1 MAKVISFANQKGGV
15 GKTTSAINVAA
26 SLGVLGHRVLL
37 IDLDPQGNSTSG
49 IGVAKKELKISS
61 KDILTGNSTAK
72 EAILDTEF
80 DNLWLIPTNISLAGV
95 EFELYDLFEDGQLP
109 YILKEG
115 LKPIQDDFDYII
127 IDCPPSLGMLTI
139 NAFTA
144 SDGIIVP
151 MQCEYYAM
159 EGLSQLIGAIKGIKK
174 KFNPELTITGI
185 LITMYNARFRLSS
198 QVMADLKN
206 YYADKIFDTCI
217 SRTVKLTEAAGY
229 GEPVYYYE
237 KNAKGSKQYL
247 EVAKE
252 LCERI

>member
-1 MAKVISFANQKGGV
+1 MAKVISFANQTGGV

>member
-185 LITMYNARFRLSS
+185 LITMYNARFRLSL